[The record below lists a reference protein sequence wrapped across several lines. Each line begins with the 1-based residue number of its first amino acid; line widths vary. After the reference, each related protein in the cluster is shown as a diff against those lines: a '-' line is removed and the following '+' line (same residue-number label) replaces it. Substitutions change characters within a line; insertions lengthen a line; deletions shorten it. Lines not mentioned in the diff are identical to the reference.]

1 MEETD
6 TPKTKKMSGSHSVFG
21 SVIGIEIGTV
31 TDVMKEIGIEI
42 EIVKETVAILMIV
55 IQGKEIVDSAVTM
68 MTTAVVAT
76 DQWIVIELAI
86 LDVGILAGSFS
97 FTFLSYFPTS
107 YFYYSGLFPPVL
119 LKMSLINL
127 IRTK

>member
-6 TPKTKKMSGSHSVFG
+6 IPKTKKMSGSHSVFG
-21 SVIGIEIGTV
+21 SVIGIETGTV

-42 EIVKETVAILMIV
+42 EIVKETVAILM

-97 FTFLSYFPTS
+97 F
-107 YFYYSGLFPPVL
+107 
-119 LKMSLINL
+119 
-127 IRTK
+127 R

>member
-6 TPKTKKMSGSHSVFG
+6 IPKTKKMSGSHLVFG
-21 SVIGIEIGTV
+21 SVIGIETGTV

-42 EIVKETVAILMIV
+42 EIVKEIVVTLMIV
-55 IQGKEIVDSAVTM
+55 IQGKEIVDSAVTT
-68 MTTAVVAT
+68 MTTGVVDT

-97 FTFLSYFPTS
+97 FHIFSF
-107 YFYYSGLFPPVL
+107 
-119 LKMSLINL
+119 
-127 IRTK
+127 

>member
-97 FTFLSYFPTS
+97 FTFLSF
-107 YFYYSGLFPPVL
+107 LF
-119 LKMSLINL
+119 SH
-127 IRTK
+127 

>member
-6 TPKTKKMSGSHSVFG
+6 ILKMKKVSDSRSVIE
-21 SVIGIEIGTV
+21 SVIGIETG

-55 IQGKEIVDSAVTM
+55 IQEKETVDSAVTT
-68 MTTAVVAT
+68 MTTVVVAT

-86 LDVGILAGSFS
+86 LDVGILVGSLF
-97 FTFLSYFPTS
+97 FRFFFLSYFSHQLLLLLLAVSTR
-107 YFYYSGLFPPVL
+107 PV
-119 LKMSLINL
+119 KNVTHKS
-127 IRTK
+127 